1 MKDEQEPV
9 SPLVLTADRGAVR
22 VLTLNRPQALNAFTA
37 GLVTALLAALEAAA
51 ADASVRC
58 VVLTGAGRAFCAG
71 QDLASAIAA
80 PGEPPKDLQAIVE
93 GYRPL
98 AQRQRSMPVPVVAAV
113 NGVAAGAGLSLALGC
128 DIVLAARSASFALAF
143 SKIGLVPDCGGSWL
157 LPRLVGRARA
167 LALAMTGDK
176 VGAEEAQA
184 MGLIWR
190 CLDDFALQDQALAL
204 ASRLA
209 AMPTAALA
217 ATRQAM
223 DAALPMDFFE
233 AFGNEARVQGRLGFA
248 HDYQE
253 GVAAFLAKRT
263 PMFKDR

>member
-1 MKDEQEPV
+1 MSDT
-9 SPLVLTADRGAVR
+9 SLVLSADHGAVR
-22 VLTLNRPQALNAFTA
+22 QLTLNRPQALNAFTPD
-37 GLVTALLAALEAAA
+37 LVRALLAALEAAA
-51 ADASVRC
+51 ADNTVRC
-58 VVLTGAGRAFCAG
+58 VLLTGAGRGFCAG
-71 QDLASAIAA
+71 QDLAAAIAA

-98 AQRQRSMPVPVVAAV
+98 ATRQRSMPVPVIAAV

-167 LALAMTGDK
+167 MALAMTGDK
-176 VGAEEAQA
+176 LSAEEAERI
-184 MGLIWR
+184 GLIWR
-190 CLDDFALQDQALAL
+190 CVDDAALQDQALAL
-204 ASRLA
+204 ATRLA

-217 ATRQAM
+217 ATRGAI
-223 DAALPMDFFE
+223 DAAVPMDFFE
-233 AFGNEARVQGRLGFA
+233 AFGNEAQLQGRLGFA

-253 GVAAFLAKRT
+253 GVAAFMQKRA
-263 PMFKDR
+263 PKFSDR